1 MCVCWDVCTHAL
13 EMGVVPLQLDVYTLR
28 HHEACDVWLQWKLP
42 VLFIIFLCPP
52 HPLPSQILQWL
63 QSEVDRLA
71 SQHTDIGEI
80 SEDAVEAKTAFEEIM
95 QKRAVS
101 GNGVCAYL

>member
-1 MCVCWDVCTHAL
+1 MKR
-13 EMGVVPLQLDVYTLR
+13 VVSGCSGNSLSCLSFSS
-28 HHEACDVWLQWKLP
+28 A
-42 VLFIIFLCPP
+42 P
-52 HPLPSQILQWL
+52 HPLPTQILQWL

-101 GNGVCAYL
+101 GNGVCACVLRAYA